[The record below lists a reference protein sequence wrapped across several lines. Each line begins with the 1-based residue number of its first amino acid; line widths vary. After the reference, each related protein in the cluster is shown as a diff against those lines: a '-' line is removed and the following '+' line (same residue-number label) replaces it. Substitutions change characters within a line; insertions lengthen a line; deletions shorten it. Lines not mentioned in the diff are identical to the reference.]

1 MFNFAFIGCGL
12 MANWH
17 AQELLRSG
25 HVRAVAAVD
34 PLLSHAD
41 GFRQKYAP
49 AAVAYPTL
57 DALLAA
63 PPAQLD
69 GVVIVTPHTSHAG
82 LALKALDA
90 GLHVLIDK
98 PMVTHVTDAYAL
110 WHAVKR
116 SGKLLGITYQS
127 PYTFNFG
134 YLAAARDAGQLGTIQ
149 AAHGFISQDWL
160 AMTRNTWR
168 QDPAL
173 SGGGFAYDTGAH
185 LLNSLMWLMNDP
197 VVEVA
202 AVLDHRGFPVDITGS
217 VTMRFRNG
225 AVASITFAGD
235 TPHFDSG
242 LTLFTDRYTIAT
254 NAYGHRLDMIGR
266 NGERFHPHVP
276 FAEGR
281 GTPHANFVDA
291 LLGRE
296 PLAVPV
302 RYGVLLSALM
312 DAIYASAKAGT
323 AVNVEPVPDAI

>member
-25 HVRAVAAVD
+25 HIRAVAAVD
-34 PLLSHAD
+34 PSPSHAEA
-41 GFRQKYAP
+41 FRQKYAP
-49 AAVAYPTL
+49 EAAVYPTIH
-57 DALLAA
+57 ALLAA
-63 PPAQLD
+63 PPARLD
-69 GVVIVTPHTSHAG
+69 GVVVVTPHTSHAG
-82 LALKALDA
+82 IALAALNA

-98 PMVTHVTDAYAL
+98 PMVTSVADAYAL

-116 SGKLLGITYQS
+116 SGKHLGITFQA
-127 PYTFNFG
+127 PYTFNYG
-134 YLAAARDAGQLGTIQ
+134 YLAAARDRGDLGHVQ
-149 AAHGFISQDWL
+149 AANGWIGQNWL

-173 SGGGFAYDTGAH
+173 SGGGFIYDTGAH
-185 LLNSLMWLMNDP
+185 LLNGLMWLMNDS
-197 VVEVA
+197 VVDVA
-202 AVLDHRGFPVDITGS
+202 AVLDNRGSPVDITGS
-217 VTMRFRNG
+217 VTMRFGDG
-225 AVASITFAGD
+225 AVASLTFAGD
-235 TPHFDSG
+235 TPAFDSR
-242 LTLFTDRYTIAT
+242 LTLFTDRYTIT
-254 NAYGHRLDMIGR
+254 TDAYGHRLEMVARDNEPFR
-266 NGERFHPHVP
+266 PDVP

-312 DAIYASAKAGT
+312 DATYASAKAGT
-323 AVNVEPVPDAI
+323 AVRVDPVPDEI

>member
-25 HVRAVAAVD
+25 RVRAVAAVD
-34 PLLSHAD
+34 PLLSHAEA
-41 GFRQKYAP
+41 FRQKYAP
-49 AAVAYPTL
+49 EAAVYATVE
-57 DALLAA
+57 ALLAA
-63 PPAQLD
+63 PPAELH

-82 LALKALDA
+82 IALAALGA

-98 PMVTHVTDAYAL
+98 PMVTDAYGL
-110 WHAVKR
+110 WRAVKR
-116 SGKLLGITYQS
+116 SGKLLGITFQA
-127 PYTFNFG
+127 PYTFNYG
-134 YLAAARDAGQLGTIQ
+134 YLAAARNGGDLGRIH
-149 AAHGFISQDWL
+149 AASGWVSQDWL
-160 AMTRNTWR
+160 NMTCNTWR
-168 QDPAL
+168 QNPAL
-173 SGGGFAYDTGAH
+173 SGGGFIYDTGAH

-197 VVEVA
+197 VVDVA
-202 AVLDHRGFPVDITGS
+202 AVLDDRGSPVDVTGS

-225 AVASITFAGD
+225 AVASLTFAGD
-235 TPHFDSG
+235 TPAFDSR
-242 LTLFTDRYTIAT
+242 LTLFTDRYTVTTDAF
-254 NAYGHRLDMIGR
+254 GHRLEMMAR
-266 NGERFHPHVP
+266 SGEHVHANVP

-312 DAIYASAKAGT
+312 DALYTSAKAGT
-323 AVNVEPVPDAI
+323 AVRVEPVPDEI